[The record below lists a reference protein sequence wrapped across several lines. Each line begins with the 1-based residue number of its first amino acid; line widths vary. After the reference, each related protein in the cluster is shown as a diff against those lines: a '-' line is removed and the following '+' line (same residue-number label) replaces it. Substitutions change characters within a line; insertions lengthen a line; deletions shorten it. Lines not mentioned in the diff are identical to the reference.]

1 MSQLDARHGRVYS
14 SVGSLNRLP
23 ARIAPDE
30 RDGTISLGQ
39 SHMLLPA
46 RSAAPAAIAKANA
59 VRVLLFDGDPIH
71 RAALT
76 DELSKQDFVVRSFG
90 DSGALLGAVR
100 DAVDVDVIV
109 VLPKESSLDLLIKLQ
124 RQGVTVPVIFLGARS
139 LPAQAVSKLQGL
151 EVLAKRLRSVAP
163 DSVAPESVVKA
174 CGPTDQAPHEA
185 SVICGRLHLRSDD
198 RRACWNG
205 LDVGVSYREY
215 NLIHMLVSDVGQYRT
230 YRAIYDRLH
239 YVGFIAGSG
248 NDGYRANVRSVIKRI
263 RNKFRALDPAFDEI
277 ESYTGFGYCWRKPD

>member
-1 MSQLDARHGRVYS
+1 MSQLDARHGRGYS

-46 RSAAPAAIAKANA
+46 RSAAPAAIAKVDA

-71 RAALT
+71 RETMT
-76 DELSKQDFVVRSFG
+76 DELSKQGFVIRSFG
-90 DSGALLGAVR
+90 DSGALLGALR
-100 DAVDVDVIV
+100 SAVDVDVIV
-109 VLPKESSLDLLIKLQ
+109 VLLKEASLDLLIKLQ
-124 RQGVTVPVIFLGARS
+124 RQGVTVPVVFLGARA

-151 EVLAKRLRSVAP
+151 EVLARRLRSVAL
-163 DSVAPESVVKA
+163 ESVVEA
-174 CGPTDQAPHEA
+174 CGPSDQAPDEGPI
-185 SVICGRLHLRSDD
+185 ICGRLHLRSDD
-198 RRACWNG
+198 RRAYWNG

-215 NLIHMLVSDVGQYRT
+215 NLLHTLVSDVGQYKT

-248 NDGYRANVRSVIKRI
+248 SDGYRANVRSVIKRI
-263 RNKFRALDPAFDEI
+263 RNKFRAIDPAFDEI

>member
-1 MSQLDARHGRVYS
+1 
-14 SVGSLNRLP
+14 LP

-76 DELSKQDFVVRSFG
+76 DELSKQGFVIRSFG

-248 NDGYRANVRSVIKRI
+248 NEGYRANVRTVIKRI
-263 RNKFRALDPAFDEI
+263 RNKFRAIDPAFGEI
-277 ESYTGFGYCWRKPD
+277 ESYSGFGYCWRKPD